1 MKTTVEEL
9 KSYYV
14 AQGGTEADVADITTI
29 PDMIAAITA
38 LGGGGGG
45 GDTARFD
52 INVTNNTPALVDA
65 TVDDVVQAAKDG
77 KTVVIAIHEPF
88 DLGDGRIVDT
98 INFGTVEVNTMYS
111 TFAVTSFVK
120 MSGESPSMLV
130 YSVTSTLDKQL
141 EYAQKYITLSDH
153 A

>member
-45 GDTARFD
+45 GDDTARFD
-52 INVTNNTPALVDA
+52 ITVTNETPTLVDA

-77 KTVVIAIHEPF
+77 KTVVIAIHEPH
-88 DLGDGRIVDT
+88 DMGGGRIVDT
-98 INFGTVEVNTMYS
+98 INFGTVEVNTMYG
-111 TFAVTSFVK
+111 TFAVTGFVK
-120 MSGESPSMLV
+120 SAGSSSMIVYSISMLPNKQME
-130 YSVTSTLDKQL
+130 YSKKWL
-141 EYAQKYITLSDH
+141 TLSDNS
-153 A
+153 

>member
-45 GDTARFD
+45 GDDIARFD
-52 INVTNNTPALVDA
+52 INVIDDTPALVDA

-77 KTVVIAIHEPF
+77 KTVVMAIHKLS
-88 DLGDGRIVDT
+88 DIGGGNIIDIMD
-98 INFGTVEVNTMYS
+98 FGTVHVDTMYG
-111 TFAVTSFVK
+111 TFAVTGFVK
-120 MSGESPSMLV
+120 PSGSSYMLV
-130 YSVTSTLDKQL
+130 YSISMLPTKQM
-141 EYAQKYITLSDH
+141 EYSQKRITLSDN
-153 A
+153 